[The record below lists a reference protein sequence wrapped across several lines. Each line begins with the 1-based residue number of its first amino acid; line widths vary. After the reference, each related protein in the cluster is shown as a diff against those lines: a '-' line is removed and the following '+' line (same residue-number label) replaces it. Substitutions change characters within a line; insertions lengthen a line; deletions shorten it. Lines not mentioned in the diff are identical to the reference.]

1 MSDTPGFSPAEHANT
16 STVLVLGSA
25 SPARAKTL
33 RAAGIEPLIRVSN
46 ADEDAVLAQFE
57 NATSAHQAAQKVM
70 ALAKVKAASVAQAL
84 TATEIADFSR
94 QQGMP
99 APASAIVVGCD
110 SMLEVNGA
118 LVGKP
123 HSPEVAVSRIRE
135 LSGNDVVLHTGHA
148 ITLLHVE
155 YDSATSPG
163 GSNNGPTGLTIL
175 DTRYDSCATTVHFTD
190 LDEDEIRAYV
200 ATGEPLEV
208 AGAFTIDSLGGA
220 FIAGVTGD
228 PHSVVGISL
237 PLLRQITKE
246 LGVFWPGLWNKQRA
260 VATHEQGEGLT
271 PEILRP
277 SLPLFG

>member
-1 MSDTPGFSPAEHANT
+1 MSESPTLSLGNHGEA
-16 STVLVLGSA
+16 STVLVLASA

-57 NATSAHQAAQKVM
+57 NSESANQAAQKVM
-70 ALAKVKAASVAQAL
+70 ALAKAKAGSVAQAL
-84 TATEIADFSR
+84 NATEIFEFAR

-99 APASAIVVGCD
+99 APSSAIVVGCD

-123 HSPEVAVSRIRE
+123 HSPEVAARRIRE
-135 LSGNDVVLHTGHA
+135 LSRNDVVLHTGHA
-148 ITLLHVE
+148 ITLLRID
-155 YDSATSPG
+155 YDSAASRGSSNGSP
-163 GSNNGPTGLTIL
+163 NRLTVL
-175 DTRYDSCATTVHFTD
+175 ETRYDSCATTVHFGE

-208 AGAFTIDSLGGA
+208 AGAFTIDSLGGP
-220 FIAGVTGD
+220 FIEGVTGD

-237 PLLRQITKE
+237 PLLRRITKN
-246 LGVFWPGLWNKQRA
+246 LGVFWPSLWNK
-260 VATHEQGEGLT
+260 
-271 PEILRP
+271 
-277 SLPLFG
+277 